1 MKGEVATKVDMQG
14 AKKNQIHVTVNI
26 ADNKDLQELKEL
38 LQVAQKQLE
47 ELDTTFQR
55 INSLK
60 NPKSRDLTS

>member
-1 MKGEVATKVDMQG
+1 MATKVEMQG

-26 ADNKDLQELKEL
+26 ADNQDLQELKEL

-55 INSLK
+55 IKSLK
-60 NPKSRDLTS
+60 NPKSRGLTS